1 VKWGVIGE
9 EFDALPSR
17 WPQLVLAVI
26 LVAVFLAAQAL
37 SDRPQLPLKRPWI
50 DHVADLP
57 ASADRDRYTEYVYAT
72 TASFP
77 TGRRLTLTRIAQK
90 PKPDTYDGNWYRDNP
105 AKLGYSI
112 KEYVALSMPFF
123 ATKDFGYTLYV
134 DNDTMMSFSP
144 LDDDGLKKLRDEV
157 KAPIGEGFTFRWWN
171 HMWGWIPLLALIG
184 IIVLELRRAGI
195 KRRQSGI
202 L

>member
-1 VKWGVIGE
+1 MGE
-9 EFDALPSR
+9 EDDAPELPGR
-17 WPQLVLAVI
+17 WPQIVLAII
-26 LVAVFLAAQAL
+26 LVAVFLAAQGS

-57 ASADRDRYTEYVYAT
+57 AGADRDRYTEHVYAT

-77 TGRRLTLTRIAQK
+77 TGRRLTLTRLADLRK
-90 PKPDTYDGNWYRDNP
+90 KRSEVDWYRDNP

-112 KEYVALSMPFF
+112 NEYVALSMPFF
-123 ATKDFGYTLYV
+123 ATRDFGYTLYV
-134 DNDTMMSFSP
+134 DNDSEMEFGP
-144 LDDDGLKKLRDEV
+144 LDDEGLKRLRDEV

-171 HMWGWIPLLALIG
+171 HVWGWVPVLSLIG
-184 IIVLELRRAGI
+184 IIALEVRRTRI
-195 KRRQSGI
+195 KRMQSAI

>member
-1 VKWGVIGE
+1 MGE
-9 EFDALPSR
+9 EDYAALPGR
-17 WPQLVLAVI
+17 WPQAVLAVI
-26 LVAVFLAAQAL
+26 VIAIFLAAQAL
-37 SDRPQLPLKRPWI
+37 SDRPQVPLKRPWI
-50 DHVADLP
+50 DHVTDLP
-57 ASADRDRYTEYVYAT
+57 ANADKFKYTEFVYAT

-77 TGRRLTLTRIAQK
+77 TGRRLTVTKLYERPANRS
-90 PKPDTYDGNWYRDNP
+90 DNDWYRDNP

-134 DNDTMMSFSP
+134 DNGDYMAFSP
-144 LDDDGLKKLRDEV
+144 LDDDGLKLLRDDV

-171 HMWGWIPLLALIG
+171 HIWGWIPLLSLIG
-184 IIVLELRRAGI
+184 IIVLELRRARI
-195 KRRQSGI
+195 KRLRSGI

>member
-1 VKWGVIGE
+1 MGDE
-9 EFDALPSR
+9 EFDEPALPGR
-17 WPQLVLAVI
+17 WPQIVLAVI
-26 LVAVFLAAQAL
+26 VLVIFLAAQAL
-37 SDRPQLPLKRPWI
+37 SDRPQVPLSRPWI

-57 ASADRDRYTEYVYAT
+57 ATADRDRYTDYVYEG

-77 TGRRLTLTRIAQK
+77 TGRRLTVTRLSEAVK
-90 PKPDTYDGNWYRDNP
+90 PESVGNWYRDNP

-112 KEYVALSMPFF
+112 KEVVAFSMPFF
-123 ATKDFGYTLYV
+123 ATKDYGYTLYV
-134 DNDTMMSFSP
+134 DGDSRMYFYP
-144 LDDDGLKKLRDEV
+144 LDDDMLKQLRDDV
-157 KAPIGEGFTFRWWN
+157 KVSVGQGYTFRWWN

-184 IIVLELRRAGI
+184 IVVLELRRAGI

>member
-1 VKWGVIGE
+1 MGEDEYDAPGVIPG
-9 EFDALPSR
+9 R
-17 WPQLVLAVI
+17 WPQIALAII

-57 ASADRDRYTEYVYAT
+57 ANADRDRYTEYVYAT
-72 TASFP
+72 TARFP
-77 TGRRLTLTRIAQK
+77 TGRRLTVARLAER
-90 PKPDTYDGNWYRDNP
+90 PKDRSAADWYRDNP

-112 KEYVALSMPFF
+112 NEYVALSMPFF
-123 ATKDFGYTLYV
+123 ASKDFGYTLYV
-134 DNDTMMSFSP
+134 DNDSDMSFAP
-144 LDDDGLKKLRDEV
+144 LDDDGLKLLRNEV
-157 KAPIGEGFTFRWWN
+157 KAPVGEGFTLRWWN
-171 HMWGWIPLLALIG
+171 HMWGWLPLLSLIG
-184 IIVLELRRAGI
+184 IVVLELRRGAI